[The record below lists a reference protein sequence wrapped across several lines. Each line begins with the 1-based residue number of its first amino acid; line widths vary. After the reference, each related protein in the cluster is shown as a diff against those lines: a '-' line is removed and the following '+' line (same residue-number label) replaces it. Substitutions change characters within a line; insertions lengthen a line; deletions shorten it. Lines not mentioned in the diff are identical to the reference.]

1 MSLRSYK
8 EMSTYELIAEMREE
22 WVKRR
27 KGKWKKNIDKKG
39 GF

>member
-8 EMSTYELIAEMREE
+8 KMSTYELIAEMR

-27 KGKWKKNIDKKG
+27 KGKWKKNIDKKEASE
-39 GF
+39 